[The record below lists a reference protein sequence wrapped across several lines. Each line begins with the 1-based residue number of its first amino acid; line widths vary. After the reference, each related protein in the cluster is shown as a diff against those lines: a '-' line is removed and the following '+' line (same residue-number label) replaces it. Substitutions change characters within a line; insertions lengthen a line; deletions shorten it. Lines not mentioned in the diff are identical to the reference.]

1 MFLLNDCNIYNI
13 TTAIQ
18 NPINSILIL
27 VNSKITPTIHDTT
40 GVAHNAPTPNTNISI
55 DNATYIANCGKV
67 PNRDNMQYDIPTII
81 VFTPL
86 IVIAIIFGI
95 RLVTAILALVVITV
109 MDIHEGSKRYHDIH
123 SRYENAHRIYWNPE
137 TKEMEGVEPMPEY
150 DKWKDEE

>member
-1 MFLLNDCNIYNI
+1 MNNNNN
-13 TTAIQ
+13 TS
-18 NPINSILIL
+18 INSVLETLLVMATIIMAIL
-27 VNSKITPTIHDTT
+27 K
-40 GVAHNAPTPNTNISI
+40 
-55 DNATYIANCGKV
+55 YIAG
-67 PNRDNMQYDIPTII
+67 YDIPTIV

-86 IVIAIIFGI
+86 IAMAIIFGI

-123 SRYENAHRIYWNPE
+123 SRYENAHRIYWNPK